1 MKMNDKNEMN
11 KEMNNDMSNDMNND
25 MSKDYNSENR
35 SAAAQEETKSRRHG
49 KNLKGKI
56 IPLAA
61 AAGLSVILG
70 IAAAVGTA
78 SGALTSGT
86 VTSSSSSSSVSGV
99 SYTAVTSDDEA
110 SESSSLLS
118 YLTAPVYTVSE
129 NASVASV
136 SYGVFD
142 GAELFTSRDLEQT
155 ADTGEAVTCTVEDDT
170 DITITEAGVYVLT
183 GSAENVTVYVDT
195 DSESKVQIVLD
206 NVAVTNEDSPVIYVK
221 SADKVFVTSVGET
234 TLSVTG
240 TFASDGSTNTDGVIF
255 SKDDI
260 VLNGTGTVTISSTE
274 NGVVGKDDVKVTGG
288 TWNITAAS
296 KGIEANGSIR
306 IADGDLNIQAGTDGL
321 HAENDDDDALGY
333 IYIGGGTI
341 SIQAG
346 DDGIHANSVIQ
357 IDSGEITVSAAEGL
371 EGTYI
376 QVNDGAIV
384 INGGDD
390 GVNAANKSSAYTAT
404 FEMNGGELT
413 VSMGS
418 GDTDGIDSNGNII
431 VNGGTISVTASS
443 TFDYDGTAE
452 FNGGTIIVNGQEV
465 SEIPN
470 QMMGGM
476 QNRSGGFRR

>member
-1 MKMNDKNEMN
+1 MNY
-11 KEMNNDMSNDMNND
+11 KETGN
-25 MSKDYNSENR
+25 
-35 SAAAQEETKSRRHG
+35 Q
-49 KNLKGKI
+49 KNLKGKL

-61 AAGLSVILG
+61 AAGLSVVLG

-86 VTSSSSSSSVSGV
+86 VTSSSSYSSASGV
-99 SYTAVTSDDEA
+99 TYTAVTSSEA
-110 SESSSLLS
+110 DGSESSSLLS
-118 YLTAPVYTVSE
+118 VLTAPVYTVTEQTTVS
-129 NASVASV
+129 SVT
-136 SYGVFD
+136 GGIFD
-142 GAELFTSRDLEQT
+142 GSELFTSRDLVQS
-155 ADTGEAVTCTVEDDT
+155 ADTGEAVSCTVEDNT
-170 DITITEAGVYVLT
+170 EITITEAGVYVIT
-183 GSAENVTVYVDT
+183 GSAENVTIYVDT

-206 NVAVTNEDSPVIYVK
+206 NVSVTNEDMPVIYVK
-221 SADKVFVTSVGET
+221 SADKVFVTSVGEN
-234 TLSVTG
+234 TLFVTG

-296 KGIEANGSIR
+296 KAIEANDSIR
-306 IADGDLNIQAGTDGL
+306 IADGILNLQAGTDGL

-346 DDGIHANSVIQ
+346 DDGIHANSLIQ
-357 IDSGEITVSAAEGL
+357 IDSGEITVNAAEGL

-376 QVNDGAIV
+376 QVNDGAV
-384 INGGDD
+384 QINGVDD